1 MTHNSCHNLS
11 NKYINLQVPDLTY
24 NDCQRRTHKPEVS
37 LSLSL
42 SLALSLSLS
51 HAHARTRTHT
61 HTYINFVRTLSMK
74 GDLNINRVTNI
85 YYPTKPQFRLMQNGG
100 ENMMLSITIV

>member
-11 NKYINLQVPDLTY
+11 NNYINLQVPDLTY
-24 NDCQRRTHKPEVS
+24 NDCPRTTQKPGPPPPP
-37 LSLSL
+37 
-42 SLALSLSLS
+42 
-51 HAHARTRTHT
+51 TRTHT
-61 HTYINFVRTLSMK
+61 HARAHTHTHTHSVGTVSMK

-100 ENMMLSITIV
+100 ENMMPSITIA